1 MLLSSNNALEED
13 IEELRVIDY
22 NCKAKCED
30 QRSSLWI
37 CKEVLITSRRRTG
50 KCEAQAQDLIIRKEQ

>member
-13 IEELRVIDY
+13 FEELRVIDY
-22 NCKAKCED
+22 NYKAKCED
-30 QRSSLWI
+30 QRTSLWL

-50 KCEAQAQDLIIRKEQ
+50 KSEAQAQDLIIRKEQ